1 MSNEQKKIRSAV
13 RRDHAEDY
21 MLTSLVAFGVT
32 VISTRVFLQLTGFP
46 QIGNSVLHIAHA
58 LWGGLLLFVAV
69 LLPLALA
76 NRWAIKASA
85 LLSGIG
91 IGLFIDEVG
100 KFITQSNDYFF
111 PPALSLIYG
120 FILLNVFVYLSYFRR
135 PHQEDPRK
143 AMYHAFEGLQD
154 ALDGELDTEE
164 AARIE
169 AQLAI
174 AKQSDRDEI
183 VSLANA
189 ISNYLQKEKR
199 HLSAAEP
206 GYWKRTAMRVDAFG
220 LRLGRRMHRTII
232 SVLLILWVIFVIG
245 YIAVLVLGGTNLNS
259 QVVQWR
265 GALIGIQVVIGGLM
279 IVAVLAW
286 LTGNEERGLKSA
298 VSGFLLSLVAL
309 QSLYFYL
316 SQFSAITST
325 LLQLT
330 FLQILFA
337 YRRWYL
343 SDRSVDT
350 LSGTFE

>member
-13 RRDHAEDY
+13 RRDHAENY
-21 MLTSLVAFGVT
+21 ILTCLVAFAVT
-32 VISTRVFLQLTGFP
+32 VIVTRVYLELTGYP

-76 NRWAIKASA
+76 NRWAIRASA
-85 LLSGIG
+85 LLGGIG

-100 KFITQSNDYFF
+100 KFITQANDYFF
-111 PPALSLIYG
+111 PPALSIIYG
-120 FILLNVFVYLSYFRR
+120 FLLLTVFVYLHFRR
-135 PHQEDPRK
+135 PHRRDPRQ
-143 AMYHAFEGLQD
+143 ALYHTFEGLQD
-154 ALDGELDTEE
+154 ALDGDLDTEE

-174 AKQSDRDEI
+174 AKQSDRDEM
-183 VSLANA
+183 VSLADA
-189 ISNYLQKEKR
+189 ISDYLQKEKW

-206 GYWKRTAMRVDAFG
+206 GYWKRITTRVETLG
-220 LRLGRRMHRTII
+220 RRLGRRVHRAII
-232 SVLLILWVIFVIG
+232 SVLLILWVAFVIG
-245 YIAVLVLGGTNLNS
+245 YIVILAQGGANLDS

-265 GALIGIQVVIGGLM
+265 GPLIVIQAVIGGLM

-286 LTGNEERGLKSA
+286 LTRNEERGLRFA
-298 VSGFLLSLVAL
+298 ISGLLLSLVAL
-309 QSLYFYL
+309 QTLYFYL
-316 SQFSAITST
+316 SQFSAITAT
-325 LLQLT
+325 LLQLA

-343 SDRSVDT
+343 SDYT
-350 LSGTFE
+350 IAM